1 VLNHSNADYELPL
14 VRHFHLARRAG
25 VPALAAAIG
34 ALIAAPALA
43 DATVTPTTSVQGG
56 GENLTFHVTNTGTA
70 PLATVT
76 LKIPDDT
83 PVAEVYPLSVD
94 DWAPK
99 TQMKSL
105 ATPLVTEMGM
115 EATESATSITWLAVA
130 GRQLA
135 PGRSADLPVA
145 LGPLPTLS
153 SMTFTLTGTYANG
166 SPAPA
171 MPPVTLTLTPAAP
184 GQAPAATGH
193 DHGGTATGS
202 TATGGTA
209 TGSTGTA
216 GDSPA
221 EDAVFA
227 KTVADATRGPSIWS
241 IGGWVIAGLAL
252 LAAAFYF
259 LRGRHRAEDDE
270 PEDEQPEA
278 AAEQPEQEQT
288 AKEPVTAGKWSLK

>member
-1 VLNHSNADYELPL
+1 

-43 DATVTPTTSVQGG
+43 DATVSPTTSVQGG

-70 PLATVT
+70 PLATIT

-83 PVAEVYPLSVD
+83 PVAEAYPLSVD
-94 DWAPK
+94 KWAPK
-99 TQMKSL
+99 IRMKTLS
-105 ATPLVTEMGM
+105 TPLTTEHGLP
-115 EATESATSITWLAVA
+115 ATQTTSSITWLAVA
-130 GRQLA
+130 GERLA
-135 PGRSADLPVA
+135 PGQSADLPIA

-153 SMTFTLTGTYANG
+153 SMQFTVSATYANG

-184 GQAPAATGH
+184 GQAVTGH
-193 DHGGTATGS
+193 DHGGTA
-202 TATGGTA
+202 A
-209 TGSTGTA
+209 GSTGTA
-216 GDSPA
+216 ADPAAAA
-221 EDAVFA
+221 EDAAFKKAV
-227 KTVADATRGPSIWS
+227 DNATRGPSILS
-241 IGGWVIAGLAL
+241 IAGWVVAALAL
-252 LAAAFYF
+252 LAAGFYF

-278 AAEQPEQEQT
+278 AAEPTKDE
-288 AKEPVTAGKWSLK
+288 KEPVTAGKWSLK

>member
-1 VLNHSNADYELPL
+1 MLNHSPTGYELPL
-14 VRHFHLARRAG
+14 VRQFHLARRAG
-25 VPALAAAIG
+25 VPALAVAIG

-43 DATVTPTTSVQGG
+43 DATVSPTTSVQGG

-70 PLATVT
+70 PMATVT

-94 DWAPK
+94 NWAPK
-99 TQMKSL
+99 IVTKTL
-105 ATPLVTEMGM
+105 ATPLTTEMGM
-115 EATESATSITWLAVA
+115 QATETASSITWLAVA
-130 GRQLA
+130 GHQLA
-135 PGRSADLPVA
+135 PGQSADLPVA
-145 LGPLPTLS
+145 LGPLPALS
-153 SMTFTLTGTYANG
+153 SMQFTLSATYANG

-184 GQAPAATGH
+184 GQTLPTH
-193 DHGGTATGS
+193 DHGGTATG
-202 TATGGTA
+202 G
-209 TGSTGTA
+209 TGTA
-216 GDSPA
+216 ADSDTA
-221 EDAVFA
+221 ADDAVFA

-241 IGGWVIAGLAL
+241 IGGWVIAALAL

-278 AAEQPEQEQT
+278 AAEQKKDD
-288 AKEPVTAGKWSLK
+288 KEPVTAGKWSLK